1 MSYRNL
7 QAGDVVQFLLPP
19 RPGNTAHESHGI
31 IIDGRESRTAA
42 VLRYLTFPT
51 HVVVH
56 YGHFG
61 HVVNDSNFVRVVRS
75 ARGSVPHSK
84 REQFSCPVMQARYER
99 A

>member
-7 QAGDVVQFLLPP
+7 QAGDVVEFTDVQHLH
-19 RPGNTAHESHGI
+19 RTGEE
-31 IIDGRESRTAA
+31 RRRTAA

-56 YGHFG
+56 YGSFG

-75 ARGSVPHSK
+75 ARGSVPHAQ
-84 REQFSCPVMQARYER
+84 RGPVRHSPIEFVL
-99 A
+99 